1 MSTDTRPAQ
10 AGALDLASTIRLRDG
25 RDIPRIGLGVFQARA
40 GGETRAAVLSALEIG
55 YRHIDTAKIYGNEG
69 DVGQAI
75 AESGIPREQIFVTT
89 KLWNSDHGYQSAR
102 KACRESLAR
111 LGLDYVDLYLIHW
124 PVPQKRKESWRALC
138 ELKAEGLC
146 RSIGVSN
153 YMIRHLEE
161 LRSTSE
167 VLPAV
172 NQVEV
177 SPFCTRRE
185 LRAYCREQGVV
196 VEAYSPLTKGI
207 RLGHPAVVALGRKY
221 GRSPAQILIRWAIQH
236 EMVVLPKSSNPTRI
250 RENAAVFDFEIA
262 AEDMRALDGLD
273 EGLVTGWDPTDAP

>member
-1 MSTDTRPAQ
+1 MSDATQP
-10 AGALDLASTIRLRDG
+10 AGAGTQNLPPTLRLRDG
-25 RDIPRIGLGVFQARA
+25 REIPRLGLGVFQARA
-40 GGETRAAVLSALEIG
+40 GGETRAAVEAALALG
-55 YRHIDTAKIYGNEG
+55 YRHVDTAKIYGNER
-69 DVGQAI
+69 DVGEAI
-75 AESGIPREQIFVTT
+75 ARSGIPREQIFVTT
-89 KLWNSDHGYQSAR
+89 KLWNSDHGYDAAR

-124 PVPQKRKESWRALC
+124 PVPERRKESWRALVKLQ
-138 ELKAEGLC
+138 EEGLC

-153 YMIRHLEE
+153 YMLRHLEE
-161 LRSTSE
+161 LKADSP

-177 SPFCTRRE
+177 SPFCTRSE

-196 VEAYSPLTKGI
+196 VEAYSPLTKGV

-221 GRSPAQILIRWAIQH
+221 GRTPAQILIRWALEH
-236 EMVVLPKSSNPTRI
+236 DLVVLPKSSNPERI
-250 RENAAVFDFEIA
+250 RENAAVFDFGIA
-262 AEDMRALDGLD
+262 PEDMSALDRLD